1 MSKKKR
7 MSTEK
12 RTSSIPLK
20 LTDLGRANKRIE
32 KLEYELKMQTIK
44 NEYLEM
50 LRSLRQQKA
59 MKTKQESSTSSDN
72 KKDLL

>member
-32 KLEYELKMQTIK
+32 ELEYELKMQTIK